1 MPIKNIF
8 KHYLKLLLL
17 ILLCSSYL
25 YGDKTQK
32 RILYLNSYHQ
42 SMTWAS
48 DITKGVKE
56 TLDVEKD
63 NFILYIEN
71 MDTKRHSGEEYYES
85 LAILYQT
92 KYKNTKFDLI
102 LASDNNA
109 FDFLKKYR
117 DKIFGDVPVSFSGV
131 NNYEDSMIEGYNN
144 YTGIAEISSEKE
156 TLELIVK
163 LHPKAKNVYVINDYL
178 KTGRAWQKTLEK
190 NLEGFDKINIIYNEN
205 QSLSQLQEKI
215 KNLPEDYVLLMG
227 VYFADKNN
235 QYITYEKMA
244 RNLLDISPVPVYTLT
259 NFTISK
265 GVIGGKVL
273 SGYEHGRMMAKL
285 GISILQG
292 VDANKIDVVK
302 EGVNKF
308 IFNQLALDK
317 FNIDKNL
324 LPKKHEIINKNEEVI
339 NKYGIAISIIM
350 IILST
355 VLILGILY
363 LYKKGIKSEKSIL
376 KLIVYGPIVFI
387 PTVISILTYGIISN
401 NLEIHK
407 QDLEQLKTNAMKEQ
421 KTFTINKIEL
431 VSQYIYN
438 LKDKDEVLNYINNY
452 KYGDRGYLF
461 ALDVKGNVL
470 AHGFLPQFIGTNMI
484 DASDLNGLKFIAVII
499 NSAIINSLDLVEYLW
514 YNPNTNQ
521 HEKKYTYAKYIPK
534 YDMVIASG
542 VYSKDI
548 NHIINQKTIKL
559 NERNEMQIQ
568 NMLFI
573 ALVVIILS
581 TILSVVLSNIIKKI
595 FEQYN
600 QVIDAKNKNL
610 EYLNNSLEHKIEEEV
625 KKSREKDSLIFE
637 QSKMASMGDMI
648 GNIAHQWRQPLS
660 IISTAATGMMV
671 KIEYKMM
678 NDVEVIKNCEII
690 NQNTQYLSQTIE
702 DFKNYIKN
710 DREIKTFNLKSN
722 VENLLTLVEAS
733 LKTHQIDVILDL
745 DDRIKLNGYPNELI
759 QCMMNIINNAK
770 DALLS
775 NENEKYI
782 FITIKEDN
790 NYIKII
796 FKDNAKGISKEI
808 INNIFEPYFTT
819 KHKSQGTGL
828 GLSMTYNIIT
838 KGMKGRINV
847 TNTTYKY
854 KGKEYKGA
862 EFIISLPKNPR

>member
-1 MPIKNIF
+1 
-8 KHYLKLLLL
+8 
-17 ILLCSSYL
+17 
-25 YGDKTQK
+25 
-32 RILYLNSYHQ
+32 
-42 SMTWAS
+42 
-48 DITKGVKE
+48 
-56 TLDVEKD
+56 
-63 NFILYIEN
+63 
-71 MDTKRHSGEEYYES
+71 
-85 LAILYQT
+85 
-92 KYKNTKFDLI
+92 
-102 LASDNNA
+102 
-109 FDFLKKYR
+109 
-117 DKIFGDVPVSFSGV
+117 
-131 NNYEDSMIEGYNN
+131 
-144 YTGIAEISSEKE
+144 
-156 TLELIVK
+156 
-163 LHPKAKNVYVINDYL
+163 
-178 KTGRAWQKTLEK
+178 
-190 NLEGFDKINIIYNEN
+190 
-205 QSLSQLQEKI
+205 
-215 KNLPEDYVLLMG
+215 
-227 VYFADKNN
+227 
-235 QYITYEKMA
+235 
-244 RNLLDISPVPVYTLT
+244 
-259 NFTISK
+259 
-265 GVIGGKVL
+265 
-273 SGYEHGRMMAKL
+273 
-285 GISILQG
+285 
-292 VDANKIDVVK
+292 
-302 EGVNKF
+302 
-308 IFNQLALDK
+308 
-317 FNIDKNL
+317 
-324 LPKKHEIINKNEEVI
+324 
-339 NKYGIAISIIM
+339 
-350 IILST
+350 
-355 VLILGILY
+355 
-363 LYKKGIKSEKSIL
+363 
-376 KLIVYGPIVFI
+376 
-387 PTVISILTYGIISN
+387 
-401 NLEIHK
+401 
-407 QDLEQLKTNAMKEQ
+407 
-421 KTFTINKIEL
+421 
-431 VSQYIYN
+431 
-438 LKDKDEVLNYINNY
+438 
-452 KYGDRGYLF
+452 
-461 ALDVKGNVL
+461 
-470 AHGFLPQFIGTNMI
+470 
-484 DASDLNGLKFIAVII
+484 
-499 NSAIINSLDLVEYLW
+499 
-514 YNPNTNQ
+514 
-521 HEKKYTYAKYIPK
+521 
-534 YDMVIASG
+534 
-542 VYSKDI
+542 
-548 NHIINQKTIKL
+548 
-559 NERNEMQIQ
+559 MQIQ